1 MDKISVRGIRLY
13 AYHGCLEEEG
23 KIGTEYEVNVDV
35 WGEIQAAIDSD
46 DLSKTMDYVTI
57 NQIVAKHMAVRHK
70 LIETVADLILCDLFE
85 AMPIVQ
91 KARIEV
97 AKLSPPINGD
107 VRQVS
112 IELKRKRKHYL
123 AH

>member
-70 LIETVADLILCDLFE
+70 LIETVADLILRDLFE

-97 AKLSPPINGD
+97 AKQSPPINGD
-107 VRQVS
+107 VRHVS

>member
-35 WGEIQAAIDSD
+35 WGEIQTAIDSD
-46 DLSKTMDYVTI
+46 ELSKTMDYVTI

-70 LIETVADLILCDLFE
+70 LIETVADLILHDLFKT
-85 AMPIVQ
+85 MPIVQ

>member
-1 MDKISVRGIRLY
+1 MDKISVNGIRLY

-23 KIGTEYEVNVDV
+23 KIGTEYEVNVSV
-35 WGEIQAAIDSD
+35 WGSITQAFHSD
-46 DLSKTMDYVTI
+46 DLSQTMDYVTI
-57 NQIVAKHMAVRHK
+57 NRIVKEHMAVRHK
-70 LIETVADLILCDLFE
+70 LIETVANKILEDIFK

-91 KARIEV
+91 KAKIKV

-107 VRQVS
+107 VEHVS

-123 AH
+123 DH